1 MWRSGSSRALSV
13 LLGICIT
20 ACFHF
25 AGGGLPQNVK
35 TVAVLPFENET
46 PSPTLQQEIY
56 TQMRRQVQSRLGLRD
71 APEGKADA
79 IVRGRITRYDVD
91 IPVAYSANPS
101 QANTARRK
109 LQITLDV
116 EIVDQTN
123 GKTLWQQKG
132 LIGEGEY
139 AERAEETGRRTAI
152 DKIVNDVINGA
163 QSQW

>member
-1 MWRSGSSRALSV
+1 
-13 LLGICIT
+13 
-20 ACFHF
+20 
-25 AGGGLPQNVK
+25 
-35 TVAVLPFENET
+35 
-46 PSPTLQQEIY
+46 
-56 TQMRRQVQSRLGLRD
+56 MRRQVQSRLGLRD

-91 IPVAYSANPS
+91 IPVASSANPS

>member
-1 MWRSGSSRALSV
+1 MWRSGSKRALSV
-13 LLGICIT
+13 VLGISIT
-20 ACFHF
+20 ACYHF

-56 TQMRRQVQSRLGLRD
+56 TKMRCQVKSRLGLRD

-101 QANTARRK
+101 QANTACRK
-109 LQITLDV
+109 LQITLDI
-116 EIVDQTN
+116 EIVDQTT

-132 LIGEGEY
+132 LMGEGEY

-152 DKIVNDVINGA
+152 DKIV
-163 QSQW
+163 